1 MVSQG
6 KQREH
11 HSARDGR
18 AGRRLGLRLAA
29 RVSSFE
35 EFFSD
40 ELVDDYEALRFQDN
54 PLNGVVL
61 VAGNESELSRF
72 GAHGLVLLRRQL
84 DALGALRTGALAPK
98 LDVGGLLLTRTGET

>member
-29 RVSSFE
+29 RVSS
-35 EFFSD
+35 FFSD